1 MIKLRSLSGK
11 TIAVMGLGRSG
22 LATAH
27 ALALGGATV
36 LAWDDNDDSRAE
48 AANDGVATTELSK
61 AAWSGIDALVLSP
74 GIPHTHPVPH
84 PVAKQA
90 RDAGVEIIGDIELLG
105 REQREARF
113 IGVTGTNGKSTT
125 TALIGHIFE
134 TAGTPAQVG
143 GNLGRPALDL
153 EPLDAQGGAQG
164 NYILEMSSFQ
174 LELTP
179 TLTFDIA
186 VLLNLSPDH
195 IDRHGDFAGYIA
207 AKKRIFAGMESG
219 ATAIIGIDDANTRAL
234 YDELR
239 SIGGPRIVPIS
250 VIDAI
255 PGGVYVRDGVLY
267 DAMEG
272 DAKTV
277 TALNDIDTL
286 PGRHN
291 AQNAAAAYAASRAAG
306 LPIEHIIDGLQS
318 YPGLPHRQQI
328 VADINGVRYV
338 NDSKATNPDATANAL
353 ASYESI
359 YWIAGGLGKE
369 GGLDQ
374 LLPYL
379 PHIEHAF
386 LIGAAAEDIRAAIA
400 GKVPLDMSDAL
411 EPAVLAA
418 HAMAQQSR
426 RDKPVVLLSPACAS
440 YDQFPNFEVRGDA
453 FAAIVETLNSGDH
466 RPDHCSDHHGEA
478 RV

>member
-1 MIKLRSLSGK
+1 VIELRSLSGK
-11 TIAVMGLGRSG
+11 TIAVMGLGLSG
-22 LATAH
+22 LATAR
-27 ALALGGATV
+27 ALTLSGATV
-36 LAWDDNDDSRAE
+36 LAWDDNDGRRAK
-48 AANDGVATTELSK
+48 AAEDGVDIQDLTK
-61 AAWSGIDALVLSP
+61 AAWSGVDALVLSP
-74 GIPHTHPVPH
+74 GIPHTHPAPH
-84 PVAKQA
+84 PVAALA

-105 REQREARF
+105 REQQDAHF
-113 IGVTGTNGKSTT
+113 IGITGTNGKSTT
-125 TALIGHIFE
+125 TALIGHIFGL
-134 TAGTPAQVG
+134 AGKPTQVG

-153 EPLDAQGGAQG
+153 EPLDAQGDTQG
-164 NYILEMSSFQ
+164 HYILEMSSFQ
-174 LELTP
+174 LDLTP

-207 AKKRIFAGMESG
+207 AKKRIFAGMEPGS
-219 ATAIIGIDDANTRAL
+219 AAIIGIDDPNTRAL

-239 SIGGPRIVPIS
+239 SNGGPRVVPIS

-255 PGGVYVRDGVLY
+255 PDGVYVLDGVLY

-272 DAKTV
+272 DAKAV
-277 TALNDIDTL
+277 TALGDIDTL

-291 AQNAAAAYAASRAAG
+291 AQNAAAAYTAARTAG
-306 LPIEHIIDGLQS
+306 LPTHHIIDGLRS

-353 ASYESI
+353 ASYEAI

-386 LIGAAAEDIRAAIA
+386 LIGAAAEDIRAAIS
-400 GKVPLDMSDAL
+400 GKVPLEMSGAL
-411 EPAVLAA
+411 EPAVRAA

-453 FAAIVETLNSGDH
+453 FAAIVDTLNGGDH
-466 RPDHCSDHHGEA
+466 LPNHQGEA